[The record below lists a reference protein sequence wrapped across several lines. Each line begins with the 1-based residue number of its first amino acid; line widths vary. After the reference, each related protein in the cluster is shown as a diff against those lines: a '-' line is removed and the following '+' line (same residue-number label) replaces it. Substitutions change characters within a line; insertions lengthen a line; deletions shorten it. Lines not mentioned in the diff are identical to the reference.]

1 MRRFMRVL
9 CVCIWVCVESTP
21 RSKSSSRL
29 LCGTASTALRQRSTK
44 RTALSSAWGKGG
56 RVKLGV
62 PKRGGETRGVR
73 RLQAKL
79 VVDLP
84 AHVPQHPDGL

>member
-1 MRRFMRVL
+1 MRVL
-9 CVCIWVCVESTP
+9 CVCIWLWVESTP

-29 LCGTASTALRQRSTK
+29 LCGAASTALRQRSTECA
-44 RTALSSAWGKGG
+44 ALSSGWEKGG
-56 RVKLGV
+56 RVGLGV
-62 PKRGGETRGVR
+62 PKRGGETRGVP